1 MSKSFE
7 LIIGLGDVRTE
18 VDADWLL
25 WFNTWGVIGVADV
38 FLDAAWMLVL
48 DVEEKEALTVV
59 LAAADE
65 DEDRRAEEPLV
76 AMM

>member
-1 MSKSFE
+1 M
-7 LIIGLGDVRTE
+7 
-18 VDADWLL
+18 
-25 WFNTWGVIGVADV
+25 ADV
-38 FLDAAWMLVL
+38 FFDAAWMLVL
-48 DVEEKEALTVV
+48 DVDEKEALTVV